1 LEIELGIVYVL
12 NNPAFENYVKIGRT
26 TNLEQRLKQ
35 LDNTSVPLPFRCVFA
50 IEVDDANSV
59 ERLVHQ
65 TFADVRVRS
74 TREFFEIDPQRVISA
89 LMLTNGKDVTP
100 KKDIAEDDEG
110 IEALERKVSKR
121 RVYKFSD
128 AHVNIGDILS
138 YAKDDSISAT
148 VVSENKIEFEG
159 ETLSLSKAAL
169 KLLHRE
175 GYTWKQANG
184 WVYWMKDGE
193 TLSERIDRFV
203 EIEIEE

>member
-1 LEIELGIVYVL
+1 MGIVYVL

-26 TNLEQRLKQ
+26 INLEQRLKQ

>member
-1 LEIELGIVYVL
+1 MGIVYVL

-89 LMLTNGKDVTP
+89 LMLTNGRDVTP

-128 AHVNIGDILS
+128 AHVNPGDILT

>member
-1 LEIELGIVYVL
+1 MGIVYVL

-89 LMLTNGKDVTP
+89 LMLTNGRDVTP

-128 AHVNIGDILS
+128 AHVNPGDILS

-159 ETLSLSKAAL
+159 EALSLSKAAL

-193 TLSERIDRFV
+193 TLSERIDRFI